1 MTNASPASD
10 LLSLSPHREGEG
22 AAQRRKGE
30 GGERKDRKMIKFLL
44 LLAVAAAL
52 VLFVRALLR
61 NRGPRR

>member
-1 MTNASPASD
+1 
-10 LLSLSPHREGEG
+10 
-22 AAQRRKGE
+22 
-30 GGERKDRKMIKFLL
+30 MIKFLL